1 MENIKTSEKAE
12 TENETP
18 KNEILD
24 VDEKEAVVV
33 EAKPLIDLHLER
45 NETKKREALENYCQR
60 AVLCRDA
67 RQTEVNLINNQ
78 NGKPCLGK
86 GCPGCTICIEKAVYK
101 NGKLEMTQAGFQI
114 DA

>member
-1 MENIKTSEKAE
+1 MENI
-12 TENETP
+12 ETP
-18 KNEILD
+18 KKVEIENESPKNENRD
-24 VDEKEAVVV
+24 KDEKDKDMV
-33 EAKPLIDLHLER
+33 EVKPLIDIHLER
-45 NETKKREALENYCQR
+45 NMTKKREALENYCQR

-67 RQTEVNLINNQ
+67 RQTEINFINNQ

-86 GCPGCTICIEKAVYK
+86 GCPGCTICIGKAVYK